1 MKITHQ
7 KTTHAGRQL
16 PPLGS
21 LRVFEAAARHL
32 SFRRA
37 ADELAITPT
46 AVSHQIRALEERLG
60 VPLFKRQSRAVQ
72 LTRAGETLFPVVRG
86 ALDDIAQTLDGLR
99 PGCSRPIVT
108 LSVTRGFAARWLV
121 PRLPGFA
128 ATGTE
133 IDLHLHASDEP
144 ADLRNHS
151 ADLAVRYGSG
161 QYPGLSAEFLLA
173 NEFLAVTSPW
183 LGSIEPRQ
191 LADAPILTYDWRLQ
205 DEHTPDW
212 PRWFR
217 ESGLAIPK
225 GLRQLHFSDEAHAIQ
240 AAIAGQGVVLANRVL
255 VADEL
260 GNGTLQALPGP
271 VLRGFDSH
279 LVWPSHRDADPALL
293 RVREWLK
300 HEAAACQLR
309 SPDVAEK
316 KAPRTRRQAAVKTDR
331 VD

>member
-1 MKITHQ
+1 MKKIHLKQTHP
-7 KTTHAGRQL
+7 GRQL

-32 SFRRA
+32 SFRHA

-60 VPLFKRQSRAVQ
+60 VPLFKRQSRAVR

-99 PGCSRPIVT
+99 PGHARPIVT

-121 PRLPGFA
+121 PHLSGFA
-128 ATGTE
+128 ATGAE

-144 ADLRNHS
+144 ADLHNHR

-161 QYPGLSAEFLLA
+161 HYPGLSSEYLLP
-173 NEFLAVTSPW
+173 NEFLAVASPW
-183 LGSIEPRQ
+183 LGPLEPAQ
-191 LADAPILTYDWRLQ
+191 LARTSILTYDWRMQ
-205 DEHTPDW
+205 DEQTPDW

-217 ESGLAIPK
+217 EAGLAMPK
-225 GLRQLHFSDEAHAIQ
+225 KGMRLLHFSDEAHAIQ

-255 VADEL
+255 VVDEL
-260 GNGTLQALPGP
+260 NNGTLQALPGP

-279 LVWPSHRDADPALL
+279 LVWPTSRDADPALL

-300 HEAAACQLR
+300 SEAVACQIH
-309 SPDVAEK
+309 SSASAK
-316 KAPRTRRQAAVKTDR
+316 KPPGSRHGDQPRRLTP
-331 VD
+331 

>member
-1 MKITHQ
+1 MKIAHPNLAQ
-7 KTTHAGRQL
+7 RRRQL

-32 SFRRA
+32 SFRHA

-60 VPLFKRQSRAVQ
+60 VSLFTRQSRAVQ
-72 LTRAGETLFPVVRG
+72 LTREGGILFPVVRS

-99 PGCSRPIVT
+99 PGPIRPIIT

-121 PRLPGFA
+121 PHLPGFA
-128 ATGTE
+128 ATGAE

-144 ADLRNHS
+144 ADLQNRG

-161 QYPGLSAEFLLA
+161 HYPGLSSEYLLP
-173 NEFLAVTSPW
+173 NEFIAVASPW
-183 LGSIEPRQ
+183 LGPLEPSQ
-191 LADAPILTYDWRLQ
+191 LARTPILTYEWRLQ

-217 ESGLAIPK
+217 EAGMSMPK
-225 GLRQLHFSDEAHAIQ
+225 GMRLLHFSDEAHAIQ

-255 VADEL
+255 VVDEL
-260 GNGTLQALPGP
+260 NNGTLQALPGP

-279 LVWPSHRDADPALL
+279 LVWPTHRDADPALL
-293 RVREWLK
+293 HVREWLK
-300 HEAAACQLR
+300 SEAAACQLH
-309 SPDVAEK
+309 SSASAK
-316 KAPRTRRQAAVKTDR
+316 KLPGAALETDR

>member
-1 MKITHQ
+1 
-7 KTTHAGRQL
+7 
-16 PPLGS
+16 
-21 LRVFEAAARHL
+21 VFEAAARHL

-60 VPLFKRQSRAVQ
+60 VSLFKRQSRAVQ
-72 LTRAGETLFPVVRG
+72 LTREGGTLFPVVRD
-86 ALDDIAQTLDGLR
+86 ALDDIAQTLDGLL
-99 PGCSRPIVT
+99 PGHARPIVT

-128 ATGTE
+128 ATGAE

-144 ADLRNHS
+144 ADLHNHR
-151 ADLAVRYGSG
+151 ADLAVRYGRG
-161 QYPGLSAEFLLA
+161 HYPGLSSEYLLS
-173 NEFLAVTSPW
+173 NEFLAVASPW
-183 LGSIEPRQ
+183 LGPMESTQ
-191 LADAPILTYDWRLQ
+191 LARTSILTYDWRLQ

-217 ESGLAIPK
+217 EAGLSMPK
-225 GLRQLHFSDEAHAIQ
+225 GMRLLHFSDEAHAIQ
-240 AAIAGQGVVLANRVL
+240 AAIAGQGAVLANRALVL
-255 VADEL
+255 EEL
-260 GNGTLQALPGP
+260 SNGTLQVLPGP

-279 LVWPSHRDADPALL
+279 LVWPSNRDADPALL

-300 HEAAACQLR
+300 NEAANLPAHR
-309 SPDVAEK
+309 
-316 KAPRTRRQAAVKTDR
+316 PRTTMKTDR

>member
-1 MKITHQ
+1 MKITHP
-7 KTTHAGRQL
+7 KNAHPRRQL

-21 LRVFEAAARHL
+21 LRVFEAAARHQ

-60 VPLFKRQSRAVQ
+60 VSLFKRQSRAVQ
-72 LTRAGETLFPVVRG
+72 LTREGGTLFPVVRD

-99 PGCSRPIVT
+99 PGQVRPTVT

-128 ATGTE
+128 VTGAD

-144 ADLRNHS
+144 ADLQNHS

-161 QYPGLSAEFLLA
+161 RYPGLSAEYLLS
-173 NEFLAVTSPW
+173 NEFLAVASPW
-183 LGSIEPRQ
+183 LGPMDASQ
-191 LADAPILTYDWRLQ
+191 LARTPFLAYDWRLR

-217 ESGLAIPK
+217 EAGLKKPK
-225 GLRQLHFSDEAHAIQ
+225 EMRLLHFSDEAHAIQ

-255 VADEL
+255 ITEEL

-271 VLRGFDSH
+271 ILRGFDSH
-279 LVWPSHRDADPALL
+279 LVWPSHRDADQALL

-300 HEAAACQLR
+300 HEAEACQLR
-309 SPDVAEK
+309 SPASPQT
-316 KAPRTRRQAAVKTDR
+316 APRSRRGGRPRRLTP
-331 VD
+331 

>member
-1 MKITHQ
+1 M
-7 KTTHAGRQL
+7 

-60 VPLFKRQSRAVQ
+60 MPLFKRQSRAVQ

-99 PGCSRPIVT
+99 PGRSRPIVT

-128 ATGTE
+128 ATGAE

-144 ADLRNHS
+144 ADLRSHS

-161 QYPGLSAEFLLA
+161 QYPGLSAEFLLR
-173 NEFLAVTSPW
+173 NEFLAVASPW
-183 LGSIEPRQ
+183 LGSIDPMQ
-191 LADAPILTYDWRLQ
+191 LADKGILTYDWRLQ

-217 ESGLAIPK
+217 EAGVTMPK
-225 GLRQLHFSDEAHAIQ
+225 GLRLLHFSDEAHAIH
-240 AAIAGQGVVLANRVL
+240 AAIAGQGVVLANRAL
-255 VADEL
+255 VAEEL
-260 GNGTLQALPGP
+260 ANGTLQALPGP

-300 HEAAACQLR
+300 HEAATRQ
-309 SPDVAEK
+309 PDGPDAAAK
-316 KAPRTRRQAAVKTDR
+316 KPPVSRRRAAAKTDR

>member
-1 MKITHQ
+1 MT
-7 KTTHAGRQL
+7 RL
-16 PPLGS
+16 PS
-21 LRVFEAAARHL
+21 AAARHL

-60 VPLFKRQSRAVQ
+60 VSLFKRQSRAVQ
-72 LTRAGETLFPVVRG
+72 LTRAGGTLFPVVRD
-86 ALDDIAQTLDGLR
+86 ALDDIAQTLEGLR
-99 PGCSRPIVT
+99 PGHARPVVT

-144 ADLRNHS
+144 ADLQNHS

-161 QYPGLSAEFLLA
+161 QYPGLSAEYLLS
-173 NEFLAVTSPW
+173 NEFLAVASPW
-183 LGSIEPRQ
+183 LGPMESAQ
-191 LADAPILTYDWRLQ
+191 LASTSILTYDWRLQ

-217 ESGLAIPK
+217 EAGLAMPK
-225 GLRQLHFSDEAHAIQ
+225 GMRLLHFSDEAHAIQ

-255 VADEL
+255 VAEEL
-260 GNGTLQALPGP
+260 DNGTLQALPGP

-279 LVWPSHRDADPALL
+279 LVWPSLRDADPALL

-300 HEAAACQLR
+300 HEAAVGQLR
-309 SPDVAEK
+309 SPVLSPK
-316 KAPRTRRQAAVKTDR
+316 PPRSRRGDPTA
-331 VD
+331 

>member
-1 MKITHQ
+1 MKISHPDQ
-7 KTTHAGRQL
+7 ARPRRQL

-60 VPLFKRQSRAVQ
+60 VSLFKRQSRAVQ
-72 LTRAGETLFPVVRG
+72 LTRAGAMLFPVVRN
-86 ALDDIAQTLDGLR
+86 ALDDIAQTLDSLR
-99 PGCSRPIVT
+99 PGHARPIVT

-128 ATGTE
+128 ATGAD

-144 ADLRNHS
+144 ADLHNHG
-151 ADLAVRYGSG
+151 ADLAVRYGGG
-161 QYPGLSAEFLLA
+161 QYPGLSAEYLLS
-173 NEFLAVTSPW
+173 NEFVAVASPW
-183 LGSIEPRQ
+183 LGPLTSAQ
-191 LADAPILTYDWRLQ
+191 LAHTSILAYDWRLQ
-205 DEHTPDW
+205 DERTPDW

-217 ESGLAIPK
+217 EAGLTMPK
-225 GLRQLHFSDEAHAIQ
+225 GIRLLQFSDEAHAIQ
-240 AAIAGQGVVLANRVL
+240 AAIAGQGAVLANRVL

-260 GNGTLQALPGP
+260 RDGTLQALPGP

-279 LVWPSHRDADPALL
+279 LVWPSARDADPALL
-293 RVREWLK
+293 RVRQWLK
-300 HEAAACQLR
+300 NEAAACQLR
-309 SPDVAEK
+309 SPGPPTA
-316 KAPRTRRQAAVKTDR
+316 
-331 VD
+331 

>member
-1 MKITHQ
+1 MKITHP
-7 KTTHAGRQL
+7 KNAPPRRQL

-60 VPLFKRQSRAVQ
+60 VSLFKRQSRAVQ
-72 LTRAGETLFPVVRG
+72 LTREGGTLFPVVRD

-99 PGCSRPIVT
+99 PGHARPIVT

-128 ATGTE
+128 ATGAE

-144 ADLRNHS
+144 ADLHNHR
-151 ADLAVRYGSG
+151 ADLAVRYGRG
-161 QYPGLSAEFLLA
+161 HYPGLSSEYLLS
-173 NEFLAVTSPW
+173 NEFLAVASPW
-183 LGSIEPRQ
+183 LGPMESTQ
-191 LADAPILTYDWRLQ
+191 LAHTSILTYDWRLQ

-217 ESGLAIPK
+217 EAGLSMPK
-225 GLRQLHFSDEAHAIQ
+225 GMRLLHFSDEAHAIQ
-240 AAIAGQGVVLANRVL
+240 AAIAGQGVVLANRALVL
-255 VADEL
+255 EEL
-260 GNGTLQALPGP
+260 SNGTLQVLPGP

-279 LVWPSHRDADPALL
+279 LVWPSNRDADPALL

-300 HEAAACQLR
+300 NEAANLPAH
-309 SPDVAEK
+309 
-316 KAPRTRRQAAVKTDR
+316 RQGPP
-331 VD
+331 